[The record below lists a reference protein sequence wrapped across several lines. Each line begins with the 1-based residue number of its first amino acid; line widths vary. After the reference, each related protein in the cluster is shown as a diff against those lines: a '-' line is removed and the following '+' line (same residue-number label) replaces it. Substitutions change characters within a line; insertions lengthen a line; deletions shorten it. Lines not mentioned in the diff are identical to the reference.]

1 MQPIR
6 RTISL
11 ICALGLILAS
21 ATWLIYPWI
30 MNGGLVLGWRP
41 GAAAFLLV
49 VGLSGYGKISSRPI
63 RGRRSSDFKEANES
77 VIA

>member
-30 MNGGLVLGWRP
+30 EDGGLVLGWRP

-49 VGLSGYGKISSRPI
+49 VGLFWVWEDFIKADPRPE
-63 RGRRSSDFKEANES
+63 K
-77 VIA
+77 